1 MQLYNAYLRPLEI
14 LVFYRL
20 VVASHVFHVYGMAK
34 QPAAKQNKERGRTH
48 QTPNLIKCNTIEVQE
63 FILSLGKCLTTVVM
77 TIGVRVVRVRSFD
90 VILYLWMPRA
100 CVAFQGFG
108 RPLVPFAAR
117 ATEQLKDEERSAL
130 KKN

>member
-1 MQLYNAYLRPLEI
+1 
-14 LVFYRL
+14 
-20 VVASHVFHVYGMAK
+20 
-34 QPAAKQNKERGRTH
+34 
-48 QTPNLIKCNTIEVQE
+48 
-63 FILSLGKCLTTVVM
+63 M

-117 ATEQLKDEERSAL
+117 ATEQLKDGEECSKKKLIAHAEQYVITVDPVRS
-130 KKN
+130 

>member
-48 QTPNLIKCNTIEVQE
+48 QVYNRNTIEVQE
-63 FILSLGKCLTTVVM
+63 FIFFLLENVW
-77 TIGVRVVRVRSFD
+77 R
-90 VILYLWMPRA
+90 
-100 CVAFQGFG
+100 Q
-108 RPLVPFAAR
+108 
-117 ATEQLKDEERSAL
+117 
-130 KKN
+130 

>member
-48 QTPNLIKCNTIEVQE
+48 QTPNLTQVTRFLILEQE
-63 FILSLGKCLTTVVM
+63 FIFFLLENV
-77 TIGVRVVRVRSFD
+77 
-90 VILYLWMPRA
+90 
-100 CVAFQGFG
+100 
-108 RPLVPFAAR
+108 
-117 ATEQLKDEERSAL
+117 
-130 KKN
+130 

>member
-48 QTPNLIKCNTIEVQE
+48 QTPNLNQVRARNTIEVQE
-63 FILSLGKCLTTVVM
+63 FIFFLLENV
-77 TIGVRVVRVRSFD
+77 
-90 VILYLWMPRA
+90 
-100 CVAFQGFG
+100 
-108 RPLVPFAAR
+108 
-117 ATEQLKDEERSAL
+117 
-130 KKN
+130 